1 MRDVW
6 IGALGGVTC
15 ISCAAVTLG
24 PLGGQALIGRPLDVR
39 AAVNLAPGEVGGSLC
54 LIAKVSYADQ
64 PLPPGSVQLS
74 WSPSSEDSAGHVRV
88 QARTPVNET
97 FVGLEL
103 TAGCS
108 APFTRNYVLLA
119 DPPLGLAVMSL
130 ASVASGDA
138 TPDGLPLP
146 LPATAASVSIA
157 LASATPAREGGAAR
171 AAVAP
176 KVIRSSPA
184 GDALPALLASQTNAS
199 SPQIKEKA
207 TASPKSEA
215 MVRESP
221 RPVSRLKLE
230 AIDLTSE
237 EKPKLQASLVVA
249 EPEETKVSTDA
260 ETEQRRLLAK
270 RMWGALSQTPEVTA
284 EQTLK
289 LAQMEAELQTAKSL
303 LGQVQAERDQLNLLL
318 EEEQGRRYINPV
330 VMTLSGLWVLVMGVA
345 AALWLRKRPS
355 RSTSAPWWGRSPTSL
370 PPDDFFAP
378 SGLASRSAGAS
389 RRRHPDV
396 DVDSLF
402 PEDAFRHSSASRAGP
417 DSQELA
423 SERSDFL
430 HSTLNASAR
439 SVATEE
445 LFDLQQQVEFF
456 VSLGQSDQAIEVLKA
471 HLQDSQEASPLAY
484 LDLLTLYHE
493 LERRVDYEGL
503 RAHFNTS
510 FQAVAPEYEQFSQSR
525 RGLERYTDIIEHIQ
539 SLWPGP
545 RVLEVIEASIFRS
558 DAVAEVVVLDLEAY
572 RDLLLLYGIARDINE
587 SSSATEDPVAA
598 EPQAHKV
605 AAVLAVTPATWQP
618 GSVFSAEAPT
628 IELDFDLSQLNGL
641 HSDSPVAT
649 VAEGLDLDLDFDEG
663 LEKNLPSLT
672 SLPLEP
678 EFEGLPDQQ
687 TETRRDVDPGMSLD
701 LDDLPELE
709 SLRIKKSGQLGPQ

>member
-6 IGALGGVTC
+6 IGALGGLTC

-24 PLGGQALIGRPLDVR
+24 PLGGQVLIGRPLDVR
-39 AAVNLAPGEVGGSLC
+39 ATVNLAPGEVGGSLC

-64 PLPPGSVQLS
+64 LLAPGSIQLS
-74 WSPSSEDSAGHVRV
+74 WSPSAGDTAGHVRV

-119 DPPLGLAVMSL
+119 DPPLSLAVTSAAPVGSGGATSDGSSL
-130 ASVASGDA
+130 PSSA
-138 TPDGLPLP
+138 L
-146 LPATAASVSIA
+146 AASVSTA
-157 LASATPAREGGAAR
+157 LAPTRPARDLGETNAAADPKVGRNSHAADALSTPRATPTSTSAPPNKQKAVPPPKSGAKAR
-171 AAVAP
+171 A
-176 KVIRSSPA
+176 
-184 GDALPALLASQTNAS
+184 
-199 SPQIKEKA
+199 PQ
-207 TASPKSEA
+207 P
-215 MVRESP
+215 
-221 RPVSRLKLE
+221 PVSRLKLE
-230 AIDLTSE
+230 AVDLTSD
-237 EKPKLQASLVVA
+237 EKPKLQASLEVA
-249 EPEETKVSTDA
+249 EPEGTKASTDA
-260 ETEQRRLLAK
+260 ETEQKRLLAK
-270 RMWGALSQTPEVTA
+270 RMWGALSQPLEVTA

-289 LAQMEAELQTAKSL
+289 LAQIEAELQTVKSL
-303 LGQVQAERDQLNLLL
+303 LGQVQAERDQLHLLL
-318 EEEQGRRYINPV
+318 EEAQGRQYLNPV
-330 VMTLSGLWVLVMGVA
+330 VMTLGGLWVLVMGVA
-345 AALWLRKRPS
+345 TALWLRKRRY
-355 RSTSAPWWGRSPTSL
+355 RSVSAPWWGRSAASQ
-370 PPDDFFAP
+370 PPEDFFAP
-378 SGLASRSAGAS
+378 SGLASRSEGAS

-402 PEDAFRHSSASRAGP
+402 PEEAFRHSSTSRAGP
-417 DSQELA
+417 DSQGPL

-493 LERRVDYEGL
+493 LERRADYEGL
-503 RAHFNTS
+503 RTHFNTS
-510 FQAVAPEYEQFSQSR
+510 FQAVAPEYDQFSQSR
-525 RGLERYTDIIEHIQ
+525 RGLERYTDIVEHIQ

-545 RVLEVIEASIFRS
+545 SVLEVIEASIFRS
-558 DAVAEVVVLDLEAY
+558 DSVVEASVLDLEAY

-587 SSSATEDPVAA
+587 SSAASNAPVVAGSQAPKVTAGLEAAPVAWK
-598 EPQAHKV
+598 PD
-605 AAVLAVTPATWQP
+605 
-618 GSVFSAEAPT
+618 SVFPAEVPS
-628 IELDFDLSQLNGL
+628 IELDFDLSQPDGL
-641 HSDSPVAT
+641 GRDSPAAT
-649 VAEGLDLDLDFDEG
+649 IADGLDLDLNEEF
-663 LEKNLPSLT
+663 EKNRFSLT
-672 SLPLEP
+672 SLAFEP
-678 EFEGLPDQQ
+678 EAEGFPEKQAVGTQDL
-687 TETRRDVDPGMSLD
+687 DPGLSLD